1 MNLDRC
7 TYAVFLSHV
16 EESLCDRLTVLVINH
31 CFGLLGRIKPC
42 YEPNVHELGVQCL
55 GILHCLT
62 RTLPPEVGDTQDN
75 LDRCT
80 YVCTYVTRYLD
91 IRSLLFSET
100 LQLDRALGV

>member
-16 EESLCDRLTVLVINH
+16 EESLCGRLTVLVINH
-31 CFGLLGRIKPC
+31 CFGLLGRITSC

-62 RTLPPEVGDTQDN
+62 RMLPPEVGDTQDEF
-75 LDRCT
+75 R
-80 YVCTYVTRYLD
+80 
-91 IRSLLFSET
+91 
-100 LQLDRALGV
+100 